1 MEEEI
6 KTSLWEKGMTR
17 TGSVTPRWKSF
28 AYFASLIGMLWG
40 VILGGAM
47 GLHLAEYPQLAF
59 LMIAVTMGII
69 VWALQDPANSTNKG
83 VRTETYLEGFR
94 QFIAAVD
101 SDRLRRLDRY
111 QFDAMLPYAILF
123 GIEQKWSGAFRQLAV
138 QPAVQPYEWAGDP
151 DTDSLLRGSRLTVLS
166 AYLQPFE
173 WKR

>member
-1 MEEEI
+1 
-6 KTSLWEKGMTR
+6 
-17 TGSVTPRWKSF
+17 
-28 AYFASLIGMLWG
+28 

-83 VRTETYLEGFR
+83 VRTETYLEGLR

-123 GIEQKWSGAFRQLAV
+123 GIEQKWSGAFRQL
-138 QPAVQPYEWAGDP
+138 PVQPYEWAGDA

>member
-1 MEEEI
+1 
-6 KTSLWEKGMTR
+6 
-17 TGSVTPRWKSF
+17 
-28 AYFASLIGMLWG
+28 

-83 VRTETYLEGFR
+83 VRTETYLEGLR

-111 QFDAMLPYAILF
+111 QAARSLPVRRMLPYAILF

-138 QPAVQPYEWAGDP
+138 QPYEWAGDA

>member
-1 MEEEI
+1 
-6 KTSLWEKGMTR
+6 
-17 TGSVTPRWKSF
+17 
-28 AYFASLIGMLWG
+28 
-40 VILGGAM
+40 M

-83 VRTETYLEGFR
+83 VRTETYLER
-94 QFIAAVD
+94 LRRFIPAVD

-138 QPAVQPYEWAGDP
+138 RPYEWAGDA

>member
-1 MEEEI
+1 
-6 KTSLWEKGMTR
+6 
-17 TGSVTPRWKSF
+17 
-28 AYFASLIGMLWG
+28 
-40 VILGGAM
+40 M

-83 VRTETYLEGFR
+83 VRTETYLEGLR

-138 QPAVQPYEWAGDP
+138 QPYEWAGDA